1 MTGTGLTAPSD
12 DEALLLAVVREFVAD
27 RHTVERAA
35 SATLDSA
42 LDRDLGLDSLAVAE
56 LLARVEDTFG
66 VSLERGVLATATAPR
81 DVLAAVRR
89 APRRGPR
96 QPRVRHE
103 VPEHVDRIP
112 DEIATLTEA
121 LCWHARTHPDRV
133 HLRLLADRTE
143 ELVGYGDLRRDA
155 GTVAAGL
162 LARDLRPGDAVA
174 IMLPTGRDY
183 FAGFTGTLLAGGV
196 PVPIYPPARPSQLA
210 EHLRRQVRILD
221 NARARLLITDPEAA
235 LLARL
240 LQGHVESVRHV
251 LTPAELSGHGEA
263 SPVGRTATD
272 LALLQYTSGS
282 TGDPKGVVLTHA
294 NLLANIRAMGKA
306 ARVSTADVF
315 VSWLPLY
322 HDMGLIGAWLSSLYF
337 GLPLA
342 VMSPVA
348 FLTRPSRWLWA
359 VHTQRGTLSAAPNF
373 AYELC
378 LRKVGD
384 AELEGLDLSS
394 LRMAF
399 NGAEPVNANTVARFA
414 ERFAPYGLRRDAPAP
429 VYGLAES
436 CVGLT
441 FPPVGREP
449 VVDRVAREE
458 FLRTGRAVP
467 AADRDPDPL
476 RFVACGRPI
485 PGHEIRVVDAATNEL
500 GDRRE
505 GRIEFR
511 GPSATAGYFRNPQA
525 TRALARHG
533 WLDTGDLGYLDG
545 GELYV
550 TGRVK
555 DLIIR
560 AGRNLHPDEL
570 EHAVGDVP
578 GIRRGCVA
586 VFAAPGRAGDT
597 ERLVVLAETRQA
609 DAAALAALR
618 DRIIA
623 VTVDLLGTP
632 PDDVVLA
639 RPGVVPKTSSG
650 KIRRATSRERYERGE
665 LGAPRRPVWWQLARF
680 GARSVLPRLR
690 HAVRFGSTTA
700 FAAWCWLL
708 LVAVG
713 LPTLIAVALLPGL
726 AARKAVGCRAARSL
740 ARLTGTPIAVTGA
753 DRLAQ
758 LPACVVVANHASY
771 LDAIAMSAALPG
783 RYTFVAGE
791 VFATKPLT
799 GFLLRRIGTRFVER
813 SDREQALS
821 DTHRLAEAA
830 RAGERLVLF
839 PEGGLSPVAGLRP
852 FHTGAF
858 VIAASAGLP
867 VVPVAISGTR
877 AMMWPERGA
886 VISRGAVHLVV
897 GEPISVAGGGWE
909 AAVVMARTAR
919 STIAEHCGEPD
930 LGW

>member
-1 MTGTGLTAPSD
+1 MAGTELAAVSD
-12 DEALLLAVVREFVAD
+12 DEALLLAVLREFVAE
-27 RHTVERAA
+27 RHTLERAA

-56 LLARVEDTFG
+56 LLARIEDTFG
-66 VSLERGVLATATAPR
+66 VSLERGVLATATVPR

-89 APRRGPR
+89 APRREPR
-96 QPRVRHE
+96 QTRVRHN
-103 VPEHVDRIP
+103 VPERVHRIP

-133 HLRLLADRTE
+133 HLRLLGDETE
-143 ELVGYGDLRRDA
+143 EPVSYGDLRRDA

-174 IMLPTGRDY
+174 VMLPTGRDY
-183 FAGFTGTLLAGGV
+183 FAGFTGILLAGGV

-210 EHLRRQVRILD
+210 EHLRRQARILD

-235 LLARL
+235 LPARL
-240 LQGHVESVRHV
+240 LRGHVESVRHV
-251 LTPAELSGHGEA
+251 LTPAELSGHGETRVVRRSA
-263 SPVGRTATD
+263 ADT
-272 LALLQYTSGS
+272 ALLQYTSGS

-306 ARVSTADVF
+306 AQVCASDVF

-348 FLTRPSRWLWA
+348 FLSRPSRWLWA
-359 VHTQRGTLSAAPNF
+359 VHTHRGTLSAAPNF

-378 LRKVGD
+378 LRKIGD
-384 AELEGLDLSS
+384 AEVEGLDLSS

-399 NGAEPVNANTVARFA
+399 NGAEPVNATTVARFA
-414 ERFAPYGLRRDAPAP
+414 ERFGRYGLRRGALAP
-429 VYGLAES
+429 VYGLAEA

-441 FPPVGREP
+441 FPPVGRQP
-449 VVDRVAREE
+449 IVDRVAREE
-458 FLRTGRAVP
+458 FLRTGRATP
-467 AADRDPDPL
+467 AADDDPDPL

-525 TRALARHG
+525 TRALTRHG
-533 WLDTGDLGYLDG
+533 WIDTGDLGYLDG

-570 EHAVGDVP
+570 EHAVGEIP
-578 GIRRGCVA
+578 GVRKGCVA
-586 VFAAPGRAGDT
+586 VFATPGQAGGT
-597 ERLVVLAETRQA
+597 ERLVVLAETRQT
-609 DAAALAALR
+609 DAAALAAMR
-618 DRIIA
+618 ARIIA

-632 PDDVVLA
+632 ADDVVLVG
-639 RPGVVPKTSSG
+639 PGVVPKTSSG
-650 KIRRATSRERYERGE
+650 KIRRAASRERYERGE
-665 LGAPRRPVWWQLARF
+665 LGASHRPVWWQLARF
-680 GARSVLPRLR
+680 AARAVLPRLR
-690 HAVRFGSTTA
+690 RVGRIGSTVA
-700 FAAWCWLL
+700 FAAWCWSL

-713 LPTLIAVALLPGL
+713 LPTLIAMALLPGL
-726 AARKAVGCRAARSL
+726 AARQTVTRRAARSL
-740 ARLTGTPIAVTGA
+740 ARLTGTRITATGA

-771 LDAIAMSAALPG
+771 LDGIAMAAALPG

-791 VFATKPLT
+791 VFATKPLI

-813 SDREQALS
+813 AVREQALA
-821 DTHRLAEAA
+821 DTQRLADAA
-830 RAGERLVLF
+830 RGGERLVLF
-839 PEGGLSPVAGLRP
+839 PEGSLSPVSGLRP

-877 AMMWPERGA
+877 AMMWPDHGA
-886 VISRGAVHLVV
+886 IIRRGAVHLAV
-897 GEPISVAGGGWE
+897 GEPITATDGGWD
-909 AAVVMARTAR
+909 AAVAVERTAR
-919 STIAEHCGEPD
+919 SVIAEHCGEPD
-930 LGW
+930 LGR